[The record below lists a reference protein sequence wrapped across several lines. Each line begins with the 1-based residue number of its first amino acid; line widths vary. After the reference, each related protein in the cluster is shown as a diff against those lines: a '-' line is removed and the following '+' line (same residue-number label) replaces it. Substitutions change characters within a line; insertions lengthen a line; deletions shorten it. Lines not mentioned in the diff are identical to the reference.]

1 MNSKF
6 QVSSLE
12 FQVPRRDLREG
23 FNRPL
28 ATGCRCAAFS
38 LIEIMV
44 VMALLS
50 LIVIA
55 LMAVFSSTQTAFRAS
70 VTQTDVL
77 EGGRATIDLI
87 AQDLKAMTYSGGT
100 SNGPAPLSGYNAP
113 YNSLFYFTNRDFVNF
128 FATVNPVFLNTP
140 NAYGLPLFQPLVG
153 SADGAVRTNMVQSF
167 FVLSRNNVG
176 GHDRW
181 IGTGYAVNA
190 TNVDS
195 PLYRFSMEVNAESGP
210 DALFNS
216 YMAGVYTNGF
226 AGPGWSHLIDGVVD
240 LRVRAFDANG
250 YWITNSTYYDGN
262 PNVYATNVN
271 TYNNI
276 SRYSPRV
283 PMFLGEANVYMFSN
297 TVPAAVEVQMGV
309 LEDRIRQRAES
320 ILNINARSN
329 YLAQQAGAVHL
340 FRQRVTIPD
349 FQPAVN

>member
-1 MNSKF
+1 MSNVECRVSKAA
-6 QVSSLE
+6 
-12 FQVPRRDLREG
+12 RRRRLSTFDLRPSSRE
-23 FNRPL
+23 
-28 ATGCRCAAFS
+28 AFS

-44 VMALLS
+44 VIALLS

-55 LMAVFSSTQTAFRAS
+55 LMTVFSSTQTAFRAS

-77 EGGRATIDLI
+77 EGGRAAIDLM
-87 AQDLKAMTYSGGT
+87 AQDLKTMTYSGGT
-100 SNGPAPLSGYNAP
+100 SNQPTPVGSPP
-113 YNSLFYFTNRDFVNF
+113 YGSLFYFTNRNYVNF
-128 FATVNPVFLNTP
+128 FVTANPYYYAFNP
-140 NAYGLPLFQPLVG
+140 NAYGLPLLQPLVG

-195 PLYRFSMEVNAESGP
+195 PLYRFSMEINAESGP

-240 LRVRAFDANG
+240 LHVRAYDANG
-250 YWITNSTYYDGN
+250 YWISNYVYYAGN
-262 PNVYATNVN
+262 PTVYATNVN

-276 SRYSPRV
+276 SQYNPRI
-283 PMFLGEANVYMFSN
+283 PMLMGEANLYMFSN
-297 TVPAAVEVQMGV
+297 TLPAAVEVQMGI
-309 LEDRIRQRAES
+309 LEDRIRARAES
-320 ILNINARSN
+320 ILNLNARSN
-329 YLAQQAGAVHL
+329 YLSQQAGAVHV

>member
-1 MNSKF
+1 
-6 QVSSLE
+6 V
-12 FQVPRRDLREG
+12 
-23 FNRPL
+23 
-28 ATGCRCAAFS
+28 
-38 LIEIMV
+38 EIMV
-44 VMALLS
+44 VIALLS

-77 EGGRATIDLI
+77 EGGRAAIDLM
-87 AQDLKAMTYSGGT
+87 AQDLKAMTYSGGASNSPT
-100 SNGPAPLSGYNAP
+100 SVSNSVP
-113 YNSLFYFTNRDFVNF
+113 YNSLFYFTNGDFVNF
-128 FATVNPVFLNTP
+128 FATANPVYYMLNP
-140 NAYGLPLFQPLVG
+140 NTYGLPLLQPLVG
-153 SADGAVRTNMVQSF
+153 SADGAVRTNMVQGF

-195 PLYRFSMEVNAESGP
+195 PLYRFSLEVNVESG
-210 DALFNS
+210 ANGLFNS

-240 LRVRAFDANG
+240 LRVRAFDASG
-250 YWITNSTYYDGN
+250 YWITNFAYYAGN
-262 PNVYATNVN
+262 PNAYATSIN

-283 PMFLGEANVYMFSN
+283 PMYLDEANLYMFSN
-297 TVPAAVEVQMGV
+297 TVPAAVEIQMGV

-320 ILNINARSN
+320 ILNVTARSN
-329 YLAQQAGAVHL
+329 YLAQQAGAIHL
-340 FRQRVTIPD
+340 FRQRVTIPNFD
-349 FQPAVN
+349 PAVYQ

>member
-1 MNSKF
+1 MPAF
-6 QVSSLE
+6 QAGS
-12 FQVPRRDLREG
+12 
-23 FNRPL
+23 NRQP
-28 ATGCRCAAFS
+28 ATGNRCAAFS
-38 LIEIMV
+38 LVEILV

-100 SNGPAPLSGYNAP
+100 SNGPTSVGNAAP

-128 FATVNPVFLNTP
+128 FATANPVYYQLNPTT
-140 NAYGLPLFQPLVG
+140 YGLPLMQPLVG
-153 SADGAVRTNMVQSF
+153 SADGAIRTNMVQSF

-195 PLYRFSMEVNAESGP
+195 PLYRFSMEINAESGP
-210 DALFNS
+210 NALFNS
-216 YMAGVYTNGF
+216 YMAGVHTNGF

-240 LRVRAFDANG
+240 LRVRAFDARG
-250 YWITNSTYYDGN
+250 YWITNATYYDGN

-276 SRYSPRV
+276 SEDPIRV
-283 PMFLGEANVYMFSN
+283 PMAMGEANLYMFSN
-297 TVPAAVEVQMGV
+297 TLPAAVEVQMGV

-320 ILNINARSN
+320 ILNLNARSN